1 MKLIEPMIP
10 HNPEA
15 EQAVIAAILMDPAAL
30 YQVDLAPDEF
40 FYERHQKMYALI
52 NEIARDGETPD
63 LLTLSSRA
71 GDKQD
76 WLPYLSTLAGAIPSP
91 ALIGQYAEIVRRER
105 IKRELLQVSTEIAEI
120 AMNSDGV
127 ATVDLVP
134 DAMGHLQKIVTPE
147 RGAVVPIAEAV
158 NEYMPQLEKYIDE
171 KKDVWGV
178 PTGLDIDKYIGGCIG
193 GDLTVIAGRP
203 GTGKTSLAMQVAFHV
218 ALHGHGVMVFSLE
231 MVRRQYM
238 LRMFSTLAGV
248 NSERIRRGQVERGS
262 AEYHRI
268 WDVSR
273 DIAAAPLWIVDT
285 PQTTASIY
293 GHVAKMQQRGAEIE
307 LIVIDY
313 NDMLQD
319 KAENEIT
326 RTKQITRAEK
336 QIARKFGVCV
346 WALHALNR
354 NGDLSL
360 QSLMYGGDYDAD
372 EVVICDVKR
381 ERADDSAD
389 LLIEKNRNG
398 DTCKVPMYFN
408 GPTTQ
413 WRNIAKGT
421 E

>member
-1 MKLIEPMIP
+1 MAYAIP
-10 HNPEA
+10 YNPDA
-15 EQAVIAAILMDPAAL
+15 EQAVIASILMDPSAL
-30 YQVDLAPDEF
+30 YNVDLAPDEF
-40 FYERHQKMYALI
+40 FSEQNQHVYNLI
-52 NEIARDGETPD
+52 NQIAREGGTPD
-63 LLTLSSRA
+63 LLTVSSRTKDTA
-71 GDKQD
+71 K
-76 WLPYLSTLAGAIPSP
+76 WLPYLSAIASSVASP
-91 ALIGQYAEIVRRER
+91 AQIGQHADIVRRER
-105 IKRELLQVSTEIAEI
+105 IKRELLNASTEIAEI
-120 AMNSDGV
+120 AVNGRDV
-127 ATVDLVP
+127 TTPDLVP
-134 DAMGHLQKIVTPE
+134 SGMALLQKIVTPE
-147 RGAVVPIAEAV
+147 RGVIVPIADAV
-158 NEYMPQLEKYIDE
+158 NEFMPQVEKYIDE

-203 GTGKTSLAMQVAFHV
+203 GTGKTSLAMQIAFHV
-218 ALHGHGVMVFSLE
+218 ALHGHGVLVFSLE

-238 LRMFSTLAGV
+238 LRMLSTLAGV

-262 AEYHRI
+262 ADYHRI
-268 WDVSR
+268 WEVSR
-273 DIAAAPLWIVDT
+273 DISAAPLWIVDA
-285 PQTTASIY
+285 PQTTASMY
-293 GHVAKMQQRGAEIE
+293 GHVAKMQQRGADLK

-336 QIARKFGVCV
+336 QIARKFDVCV

-413 WRNIAKGT
+413 WRNIGKAVI
-421 E
+421 

>member
-1 MKLIEPMIP
+1 MDYPIP
-10 HNPEA
+10 YNAEA
-15 EQAVIAAILMDPAAL
+15 EQAVIASILLDPSAL
-30 YQVDLAPDEF
+30 YNIDLAPDEF
-40 FYERHQKMYALI
+40 FSEQNQHVYNLI
-52 NEIARDGETPD
+52 NEIARDGQTPD
-63 LLTLSSRA
+63 LLTVASRTK
-71 GDKQD
+71 DTSK
-76 WLPYLSTLAGAIPSP
+76 WLPYLSAIASSVPSP
-91 ALIGQYAEIVRRER
+91 AQIGQHAEIVRRER
-105 IKRELLQVSTEIAEI
+105 IKRELLHASTEIAEI
-120 AMNSDGV
+120 AVNGRDK

-134 DAMGHLQKIVTPE
+134 SAMAQLQQIVTPE
-147 RGAVVPIAEAV
+147 RGAVVPIADAV
-158 NEYMPQLEKYIDE
+158 AEYMPQLEKYIDE

-218 ALHGHGVMVFSLE
+218 ALHGHGVLVFSLE

-238 LRMFSTLAGV
+238 LRMLSTLSGV
-248 NSERIRRGQVERGS
+248 NSERIRRGQIERSG

-293 GHVAKMQQRGAEIE
+293 GHVAKMQQRGADLK

-319 KAENEIT
+319 KSDNEIA

-336 QIARKFGVCV
+336 QIARKFDVCV

-408 GPTTQ
+408 GATTQ

-421 E
+421 A